1 MWKYRYEEK
10 NLLYETMLLA
20 MIKKLRIVIQD
31 YLNDNFDSLDK
42 IFPEFSFE
50 LRF

>member
-1 MWKYRYEEK
+1 
-10 NLLYETMLLA
+10 

-31 YLNDNFDSLDK
+31 YLNDNLDSLDK